1 MKETSV
7 PYHNNTDSFEI
18 EFGTSGYR
26 GKIADDFTYNSVK
39 LVSQAVCD
47 FLNEKYKN
55 SLPSK
60 SSDPSKKIIIGYDT
74 RFLSKEF
81 AKISA
86 GVFCANGFNVI
97 FADTFTPTP
106 VISIKILK
114 EKALGAIN
122 ITASHNPYN
131 YNGIKFSPDWGGPAL
146 PEDTEI
152 LTKKSNE
159 LLKSPKFKFIDFEDA
174 KKQNILK
181 EEDFIGY
188 YVGLIKS
195 KLDLKLIAD
204 NAGGIYP
211 FITSLHG
218 TAAGIIGSLLG
229 GLGFEYQEIDKG
241 RDAFFAPGSAP
252 DPSAK
257 NLKGMGELIR
267 NYNKNKDVNK
277 DKGNSVKFAIGL
289 ATDGDADRYGILD
302 EDGEFVEPN
311 IIFPL
316 LYNYYIEGK
325 GIKGDV
331 ARSVATTALVDR
343 VAKHYGFK
351 VIETPVG
358 FKYLGKLISENKIVM
373 AGEES
378 SGLTVIGHTPD
389 KDGIYTCLLVLEMV
403 SYYKKPL
410 KLLVQNLLEKF
421 GPIYTERINVP
432 VDKEKFKAEIDE
444 KMEKFPG
451 IFEGKKVIDK
461 NTTDGY
467 KVFFDDD
474 SWLLGRL
481 SGTEDLV
488 RIYGESDTVENLAAL
503 MNAFEKYLLK

>member
-1 MKETSV
+1 M
-7 PYHNNTDSFEI
+7 NNSFEI

-26 GKIADDFTYNSVK
+26 GKIADDFTYEAVK

-47 FLNEKYKN
+47 FLTEKYKR
-55 SLPSK
+55 SF
-60 SSDPSKKIIIGYDT
+60 PSKKIIIGYDT
-74 RFLSKEF
+74 RFLSEEF

-86 GVFCANGFNVI
+86 CVFCANGFNVI

-106 VISIKILK
+106 VIAIKILK
-114 EKALGAIN
+114 EKALGAVN

-131 YNGIKFSPDWGGPAL
+131 YNGIKFSPEWGGPAL

-159 LLKSPKFKFIDFEDA
+159 LLKAPRYNYMDFGSA
-174 KKQNILK
+174 KKSGLLT

-188 YVGLIKS
+188 YTELVKS
-195 KLDLKLIAD
+195 KLDLKLIEE
-204 NAGGIYP
+204 NCGNLYP
-211 FITSLHG
+211 FITSMHG
-218 TAAGIIGSLLG
+218 TSKGMIGKIIGEAG
-229 GLGFEYQEIDKG
+229 YEFKEIYEE
-241 RDAFFAPGSAP
+241 RDAFFAPGFAP

-257 NLKGMGELIR
+257 NLKDIGKMVKE
-267 NYNKNKDVNK
+267 YNEGKSKK
-277 DKGNSVKFAIGL
+277 TAIGL
-289 ATDGDADRYGILD
+289 AADGDADRYGVLD

-325 GIKGDV
+325 GIKGDA

-358 FKYLGKLISENKIVM
+358 FKYLGKLISEGKAVI

-378 SGLTVIGHTPD
+378 SGLTVAGHAPD
-389 KDGIYTCLLVLEMV
+389 KDGIYTCLLVLEMLA
-403 SYYKKPL
+403 YYKKPL
-410 KLLVQNLLEKF
+410 KVLVEGLLEKF
-421 GPIYTERINVP
+421 GPIFTKRINVP

-444 KMEKFPG
+444 KMEKFPNV
-451 IFEGKKVIDK
+451 FEGRTVTGK
-461 NTTDGY
+461 NATDGY

-474 SWLLGRL
+474 SWLLARL
-481 SGTEDLV
+481 SGTEDLM
-488 RIYGESDTVENLAAL
+488 RIYGEADTEENLDVL
-503 MNAFEKYLLK
+503 ISAFQRYLI

>member
-1 MKETSV
+1 MSV
-7 PYHNNTDSFEI
+7 SFEI

-26 GKIADDFTYNSVK
+26 GKIADDFTYESVK

-47 FLNEKYKN
+47 FLNEKYKG
-55 SLPSK
+55 SFTSK
-60 SSDPSKKIIIGYDT
+60 QIVIGYDT
-74 RFLSKEF
+74 RFLSEEF

-86 GVFCANGFNVI
+86 CVFCANGFNI
-97 FADTFTPTP
+97 LFADTFTPTP

-131 YNGIKFSPDWGGPAL
+131 YNGIKFSPEWGGPAL
-146 PEDTEI
+146 PEDTEV

-159 LLKSPKFKFIDFEDA
+159 LLKNPRYKFMDFNEA
-174 KKQNILK
+174 KKAGLLK

-188 YVGLIKS
+188 YMELVKS
-195 KLDLKLIAD
+195 KLNLKIIKEY
-204 NAGGIYP
+204 AGNLHP

-218 TAAGIIGSLLG
+218 TSKGIIGKIIG
-229 GLGFEYQEIDKG
+229 EAGYEFKEIYEE
-241 RDAFFAPGSAP
+241 RDAFFKPGFAP

-257 NLKGMGELIR
+257 NLKEMGKMIKE
-267 NYNKNKDVNK
+267 YNEGKVEG
-277 DKGNSVKFAIGL
+277 KGKSEGEFKKTAIGL
-289 ATDGDADRYGILD
+289 AADGDADRYGILD
-302 EDGEFVEPN
+302 EDGEFIEPN

-325 GIKGDV
+325 GIKGDA

-343 VAKHYGFK
+343 VARYYGFK

-358 FKYLGKLISENKIVM
+358 FKYLGKLISEEKVVI

-389 KDGIYTCLLVLEMV
+389 KDGIYTCLLVLEMLA
-403 SYYKKPL
+403 YYKKPL
-410 KLLVQNLLEKF
+410 KVLVKDIFEKF
-421 GPIYTERINVP
+421 GPIFTKRINVP
-432 VDKEKFKAEIDE
+432 VNKEKFKAEIDE
-444 KMEKFPG
+444 KMEKFPEV
-451 IFEGKKVIDK
+451 FKDRKVTGKNV
-461 NTTDGY
+461 TDGY

-474 SWLLGRL
+474 SWLLARL
-481 SGTEDLV
+481 SGTEDLM
-488 RIYGESDTVENLAAL
+488 RIYGEADTEENLDIL
-503 MNAFEKYLLK
+503 ITAFQEYLI

>member
-1 MKETSV
+1 MNKRHSL
-7 PYHNNTDSFEI
+7 EI

-26 GKIADDFTYNSVK
+26 GRIADDFTYESVK

-47 FLNEKYKN
+47 FLTEKYKR
-55 SLPSK
+55 SFPSK
-60 SSDPSKKIIIGYDT
+60 TIVIGYDT
-74 RFLSKEF
+74 RFLSEEF

-106 VISIKILK
+106 VIAVKILK

-159 LLKSPKFKFIDFEDA
+159 LLKAPRYNYMDFGSA
-174 KKQNILK
+174 KKSGLLT

-188 YVGLIKS
+188 YTELVKS
-195 KLDLKLIAD
+195 KLDLKLVEE
-204 NAGGIYP
+204 NCGNLYP
-211 FITSLHG
+211 FITSMHG
-218 TAAGIIGSLLG
+218 TSKGMIGKIIGEAG
-229 GLGFEYQEIDKG
+229 YEFKEIYEE
-241 RDAFFAPGSAP
+241 RDAFFAPGFAP

-257 NLKGMGELIR
+257 NLKEMGKMVKE
-267 NYNKNKDVNK
+267 YNEGKSKK
-277 DKGNSVKFAIGL
+277 TAIGL
-289 ATDGDADRYGILD
+289 AADGDADRYGVLD

-325 GIKGDV
+325 GIKGDA

-358 FKYLGKLISENKIVM
+358 FKYLGKLISEGKAVI

-378 SGLTVIGHTPD
+378 SGLTVAGHAPD
-389 KDGIYTCLLVLEMV
+389 KDGIYTCLLVLEMLA
-403 SYYKKPL
+403 YYKKPL
-410 KLLVQNLLEKF
+410 KVLVEGLLEKF
-421 GPIYTERINVP
+421 GPIFTKRINVP

-444 KMEKFPG
+444 KMEKFPNV
-451 IFEGKKVIDK
+451 FEGRTVTGK
-461 NTTDGY
+461 NATDGY

-474 SWLLGRL
+474 SWLLARL
-481 SGTEDLV
+481 SGTEDLM
-488 RIYGESDTVENLAAL
+488 RIYGEADTEENLDVL
-503 MNAFEKYLLK
+503 ISAFQRYLI

>member
-1 MKETSV
+1 M
-7 PYHNNTDSFEI
+7 EI

-26 GKIADDFTYNSVK
+26 GKIADDFTFKSVK

-47 FLNEKYKN
+47 FLTEKYKE
-55 SLPSK
+55 PF
-60 SSDPSKKIIIGYDT
+60 PSKKIIIGYDT
-74 RFLSKEF
+74 RFLSEEF

-86 GVFCANGFNVI
+86 CVFCANGFNVI

-122 ITASHNPYN
+122 ITASHNPYD

-146 PEDTEI
+146 PEDTEV
-152 LTKKSNE
+152 LTRRSNE
-159 LLKSPKFKFIDFEDA
+159 LLKSPRYKFMDFDEA
-174 KKQNILK
+174 KRQGLLT
-181 EEDFIGY
+181 EEDFIGHY
-188 YVGLIKS
+188 IDLVKS

-204 NAGGIYP
+204 NSRGIYP

-218 TAAGIIGSLLG
+218 TSKGMIGNILGEAGYE
-229 GLGFEYQEIDKG
+229 FKEIYRE
-241 RDAFFAPGSAP
+241 RDAFFAPGFAP

-257 NLKGMGELIR
+257 NLKEMGRLIKD
-267 NYNKNKDVNK
+267 YNKNKSGK
-277 DKGNSVKFAIGL
+277 IAIGL
-289 ATDGDADRYGILD
+289 AADGDADRYGVLD

-325 GIKGDV
+325 GIKGDA

-343 VAKHYGFK
+343 VAKYYGFK

-358 FKYLGKLISENKIVM
+358 FKYLGKLISEGRVVM

-378 SGLTVIGHTPD
+378 SGLTVAGHTPD
-389 KDGIYTCLLVLEMV
+389 KDGIYTCLLVLEML

-410 KLLVQNLLEKF
+410 KTLVKDLLEKF
-421 GPIYTERINVP
+421 GPIYTKRINVP

-444 KMEKFPG
+444 KMEKFPNV
-451 IFEGKKVIDK
+451 FEGKKVTGK

-474 SWLLGRL
+474 SWLLARL
-481 SGTEDLV
+481 SGTEDLM
-488 RIYGESDTVENLAAL
+488 RIYGEADTEENLDCL
-503 MNAFEKYLLK
+503 INSFQKYLI

>member
-1 MKETSV
+1 MLENIEGAK
-7 PYHNNTDSFEI
+7 PFEI

-26 GKIADDFTYNSVK
+26 GKIADDFTYESVK

-47 FLNEKYKN
+47 FLTEKYGAGF
-55 SLPSK
+55 PSN
-60 SSDPSKKIIIGYDT
+60 KIIIGYDT
-74 RFLSKEF
+74 RFLSEEF
-81 AKISA
+81 ARISA
-86 GVFCANGFNVI
+86 SVFCANGFKVI

-159 LLKSPKFKFIDFEDA
+159 LLKSPGYKIIDFEEA
-174 KKQNILK
+174 KRKNLLI

-188 YVGLIKS
+188 YIDLIKS

-204 NAGGIYP
+204 NSKNLYP

-218 TAAGIIGSLLG
+218 TSKGVIGKILKEAGYE
-229 GLGFEYQEIDKG
+229 FKEIYEE
-241 RDAFFAPGSAP
+241 RDAFFAPGYAP

-257 NLKGMGELIR
+257 NLKELSALIEE
-267 NYNKNKDVNK
+267 YNKNKKTDGTEKVAM
-277 DKGNSVKFAIGL
+277 GFA
-289 ATDGDADRYGILD
+289 ADGDADRYGILD
-302 EDGEFVEPN
+302 EDGDFVEPN

-325 GIKGDV
+325 GIKGDA

-343 VAKHYGFK
+343 VAKYYGFK

-358 FKYLGKLISENKIVM
+358 FKYLGKLISEGKAVM

-378 SGLTVIGHTPD
+378 SGLTVAGHTPD
-389 KDGIYTCLLVLEMV
+389 KDGIYTCLLVLEMI

-410 KLLVQNLLEKF
+410 KVLVKELMEKF
-421 GPIYTERINVP
+421 GPIYAKRINVP
-432 VDKEKFKAEIDE
+432 VNKEKFKTEIDE
-444 KMEKFPG
+444 KMEKFPAE
-451 IFEGKKVIDK
+451 FEGKKVIAK

-467 KVFFDDD
+467 KIFFDDD
-474 SWLLGRL
+474 SWLLSRL
-481 SGTEDLV
+481 SGTEDLM
-488 RIYGESDTVENLAAL
+488 RIYGEADTEGNLGL
-503 MNAFEKYLLK
+503 LIESFQKYLI

>member
-1 MKETSV
+1 MSS
-7 PYHNNTDSFEI
+7 SFEI

-26 GKIADDFTYNSVK
+26 GKIADDFTYESVK

-47 FLNEKYKN
+47 FLNEKYKG
-55 SLPSK
+55 SFPSK
-60 SSDPSKKIIIGYDT
+60 QIIVGYDT
-74 RFLSKEF
+74 RFLSEEF

-86 GVFCANGFNVI
+86 CVFCANGFNVI

-106 VISIKILK
+106 VIAIKILK

-131 YNGIKFSPDWGGPAL
+131 YNGIKFSPEWGGPAL

-159 LLKSPKFKFIDFEDA
+159 LLKNPRYNFMDFNEA
-174 KKQNILK
+174 KKSGLLK

-188 YVGLIKS
+188 YTELVKS
-195 KLDLKLIAD
+195 KLNLKLIKEK
-204 NAGGIYP
+204 AGNLYP

-218 TAAGIIGSLLG
+218 TSKGIIGKIIG
-229 GLGFEYQEIDKG
+229 EEGYEFKEIYEE
-241 RDAFFAPGSAP
+241 RDAFFTPGFAP

-257 NLKGMGELIR
+257 NLKDMGKTVKE
-267 NYNKNKDVNK
+267 YNKNKDEAK
-277 DKGNSVKFAIGL
+277 SKKAAIGL
-289 ATDGDADRYGILD
+289 AADGDADRYGVLD

-325 GIKGDV
+325 GIKGDA

-358 FKYLGKLISENKIVM
+358 FKFLGKLISEEKVVI

-389 KDGIYTCLLVLEMV
+389 KDGIYTCLLVLEMLA
-403 SYYKKPL
+403 YYKKPL
-410 KLLVQNLLEKF
+410 KVLVKDLLEKF
-421 GPIYTERINVP
+421 GPIFTKRINVP
-432 VDKEKFKAEIDE
+432 VNKEKFKAEIDE
-444 KMEKFPG
+444 KMEKFPDVFKG
-451 IFEGKKVIDK
+451 RKVTGKNV
-461 NTTDGY
+461 TDGY

-474 SWLLGRL
+474 SWLLARL
-481 SGTEDLV
+481 SGTEDLM
-488 RIYGESDTVENLAAL
+488 RIYGEADTEQNLDVL
-503 MNAFEKYLLK
+503 ISAFQEYLI

>member
-1 MKETSV
+1 MSS
-7 PYHNNTDSFEI
+7 SFEI

-26 GKIADDFTYNSVK
+26 GKIADDFTYESVK

-47 FLNEKYKN
+47 FLNEKYIG
-55 SLPSK
+55 SFPSK
-60 SSDPSKKIIIGYDT
+60 QIVIGYDT
-74 RFLSKEF
+74 RFLSEEF

-86 GVFCANGFNVI
+86 CVFCANGFNVI

-106 VISIKILK
+106 VIAIKILK

-122 ITASHNPYN
+122 ITASHNHYN

-146 PEDTEI
+146 PEDTEV

-159 LLKSPKFKFIDFEDA
+159 LLKNPRYNFMYFNDA
-174 KKQNILK
+174 KKSGQLK

-188 YVGLIKS
+188 YIELVKS
-195 KLDLKLIAD
+195 KLDLKLIKE
-204 NAGGIYP
+204 NAGNLYP

-218 TAAGIIGSLLG
+218 TSKGIIGKIIG
-229 GLGFEYQEIDKG
+229 DEGYEFKEIYEG
-241 RDAFFAPGSAP
+241 RDAFFVPGFAP

-257 NLKGMGELIR
+257 NLKDMGKMIKE
-267 NYNKNKDVNK
+267 YNKGKDEGK
-277 DKGNSVKFAIGL
+277 SKKIAIGL
-289 ATDGDADRYGILD
+289 AADGDADRYGVLD
-302 EDGEFVEPN
+302 EDGEFIEPN

-325 GIKGDV
+325 GIKGDA

-343 VAKHYGFK
+343 VAKHYGFN

-358 FKYLGKLISENKIVM
+358 FKFLGKLISEKKVII

-389 KDGIYTCLLVLEMV
+389 KDGIYTCLLVLEMLA
-403 SYYKKPL
+403 YYKKPL
-410 KLLVQNLLEKF
+410 KVLVKELLEKF
-421 GPIYTERINVP
+421 GPIFTKRINVP
-432 VDKEKFKAEIDE
+432 VNKEKFKAEIDE
-444 KMEKFPG
+444 KMEKFPNVFKG
-451 IFEGKKVIDK
+451 RKVTGKNV
-461 NTTDGY
+461 TDGY

-474 SWLLGRL
+474 SWLLARL
-481 SGTEDLV
+481 SGTEDLM
-488 RIYGESDTVENLAAL
+488 RIYGEADTEQNLDVL
-503 MNAFEKYLLK
+503 ISAFQEYLI

>member
-1 MKETSV
+1 MAEKNGGKT
-7 PYHNNTDSFEI
+7 FEI

-26 GKIADDFTYNSVK
+26 GKIADDFTYESVK

-47 FLNEKYKN
+47 FLTEKYK
-55 SLPSK
+55 
-60 SSDPSKKIIIGYDT
+60 SSFPSKKIIIGYDT
-74 RFLSKEF
+74 RFLSEEF

-86 GVFCANGFNVI
+86 CVFCANGFNVI

-106 VISIKILK
+106 VIAIKILK
-114 EKALGAIN
+114 EKALGAVN

-146 PEDTEI
+146 PEDTEV
-152 LTKKSNE
+152 LMKKSNG
-159 LLKSPKFKFIDFEDA
+159 LLKSPRYNYMDFGSA
-174 KKQNILK
+174 KKNGLLT

-188 YVGLIKS
+188 YTELVKS
-195 KLDLKLIAD
+195 KLDLKLIEE
-204 NAGGIYP
+204 NCGNLYP
-211 FITSLHG
+211 FITSMHG
-218 TAAGIIGSLLG
+218 TSKGMIGKIIGEAG
-229 GLGFEYQEIDKG
+229 YEFKEIYEE
-241 RDAFFAPGSAP
+241 RDAFFAPGFAP

-257 NLKGMGELIR
+257 NLKEMGKMVKE
-267 NYNKNKDVNK
+267 YNEGKDEGK
-277 DKGNSVKFAIGL
+277 SKKTAIGL
-289 ATDGDADRYGILD
+289 AADGDADRYGVLD

-325 GIKGDV
+325 GIKGDA

-358 FKYLGKLISENKIVM
+358 FKYLGKLISEGKVVI

-378 SGLTVIGHTPD
+378 SGLTVAGHAPD
-389 KDGIYTCLLVLEMV
+389 KDGIYTCLLVLEMLA
-403 SYYKKPL
+403 YYKKPL
-410 KLLVQNLLEKF
+410 KVLVEGLLEKF
-421 GPIYTERINVP
+421 GLIFTKRINVP

-444 KMEKFPG
+444 KMEKFPKV
-451 IFEGKKVIDK
+451 FEGRTVTGK
-461 NTTDGY
+461 NATDGY

-474 SWLLGRL
+474 SWLLARL
-481 SGTEDLV
+481 SGTEDLM
-488 RIYGESDTVENLAAL
+488 RIYGEADTEENLDVL
-503 MNAFEKYLLK
+503 ISAFQRYLI

>member
-1 MKETSV
+1 MSS
-7 PYHNNTDSFEI
+7 SFEI

-26 GKIADDFTYNSVK
+26 GKIADDFTYESVK

-47 FLNEKYKN
+47 FLNEKYIG
-55 SLPSK
+55 SFPSK
-60 SSDPSKKIIIGYDT
+60 QIVIGYDT
-74 RFLSKEF
+74 RFLSEEF

-86 GVFCANGFNVI
+86 CVFCANGFNVI

-106 VISIKILK
+106 VIAIKILK

-146 PEDTEI
+146 PEDTEV

-159 LLKSPKFKFIDFEDA
+159 LLKNPRYNFMDFNEA
-174 KKQNILK
+174 MKSGQLK

-188 YVGLIKS
+188 YIELVKS
-195 KLDLKLIAD
+195 KLNLKLIKE
-204 NAGGIYP
+204 NAGNLYP

-218 TAAGIIGSLLG
+218 TSKGIIGKIIG
-229 GLGFEYQEIDKG
+229 DEGYEFKEIYEG
-241 RDAFFAPGSAP
+241 RDAFFAPGFAP

-257 NLKGMGELIR
+257 NLKDMGKMIKE
-267 NYNKNKDVNK
+267 YNKGKDEGK
-277 DKGNSVKFAIGL
+277 SKKIAIGL
-289 ATDGDADRYGILD
+289 AADGDADRYGVLD
-302 EDGEFVEPN
+302 EDGEFIEPN

-325 GIKGDV
+325 GIKGDA

-343 VAKHYGFK
+343 VAKHYGFN

-358 FKYLGKLISENKIVM
+358 FKFLGKLISEKKVII

-389 KDGIYTCLLVLEMV
+389 KDGIYTCLLVLEMLA
-403 SYYKKPL
+403 YYKKPL
-410 KLLVQNLLEKF
+410 KVLVKELLEKF
-421 GPIYTERINVP
+421 GPIFTKRINVP
-432 VDKEKFKAEIDE
+432 VNKEKFKAEIDE
-444 KMEKFPG
+444 KMEKFPNVFKG
-451 IFEGKKVIDK
+451 RKVTGKNV
-461 NTTDGY
+461 TDGY

-474 SWLLGRL
+474 SWLLARL
-481 SGTEDLV
+481 SGTEDLM
-488 RIYGESDTVENLAAL
+488 RIYGEADTEQNLDVL
-503 MNAFEKYLLK
+503 ISAFQEYLI

>member
-1 MKETSV
+1 MS
-7 PYHNNTDSFEI
+7 NSFEI

-26 GKIADDFTYNSVK
+26 GKIADDFTYESVK

-47 FLNEKYKN
+47 FLNEKYRG
-55 SLPSK
+55 SFPSK
-60 SSDPSKKIIIGYDT
+60 QIVIGYDT
-74 RFLSKEF
+74 RFLSEEF

-86 GVFCANGFNVI
+86 CVFCANGFNVI

-106 VISIKILK
+106 VIAIKILK

-146 PEDTEI
+146 PEDTEV

-159 LLKSPKFKFIDFEDA
+159 LLKNPRYNFMDFNDA
-174 KKQNILK
+174 KKSGQLK

-188 YVGLIKS
+188 YIELVKS
-195 KLDLKLIAD
+195 KLNLKLIKE
-204 NAGGIYP
+204 NAGNLYP

-218 TAAGIIGSLLG
+218 TSKGIIGKIIG
-229 GLGFEYQEIDKG
+229 DEGYEFKEIYEG
-241 RDAFFAPGSAP
+241 RDAFFAPGFAP

-257 NLKGMGELIR
+257 NLKDMGNMIKE
-267 NYNKNKDVNK
+267 YNKGKDEGK
-277 DKGNSVKFAIGL
+277 SKKIAIGL
-289 ATDGDADRYGILD
+289 ATDGDADRYGVLD
-302 EDGEFVEPN
+302 EDGEFIEPN

-325 GIKGDV
+325 GIKGDA

-343 VAKHYGFK
+343 VAKRYGFK

-358 FKYLGKLISENKIVM
+358 FKYLGKLISEEKVII

-389 KDGIYTCLLVLEMV
+389 KDGIYTCLLVLEMLA
-403 SYYKKPL
+403 YYKKPL
-410 KLLVQNLLEKF
+410 KVLVKELLEKF
-421 GPIYTERINVP
+421 GPIFTKRINVP
-432 VDKEKFKAEIDE
+432 VNKEKFKAEIDE
-444 KMEKFPG
+444 KMEKFPNVFKG
-451 IFEGKKVIDK
+451 RKVTGKNV
-461 NTTDGY
+461 TDGY

-474 SWLLGRL
+474 SWLLARL
-481 SGTEDLV
+481 SGTEDLM
-488 RIYGESDTVENLAAL
+488 RIYGEADTEQNLDVL
-503 MNAFEKYLLK
+503 ISAFQEYLI

>member
-1 MKETSV
+1 M
-7 PYHNNTDSFEI
+7 NNSFEI

-26 GKIADDFTYNSVK
+26 GKIADDFTYEAVK

-47 FLNEKYKN
+47 FLTEKYKG
-55 SLPSK
+55 SF
-60 SSDPSKKIIIGYDT
+60 PSKKIIIGYDT
-74 RFLSKEF
+74 RFLSEEF

-86 GVFCANGFNVI
+86 CVFCANGFNVI

-106 VISIKILK
+106 VIAIKILK
-114 EKALGAIN
+114 EKALGAVN

-131 YNGIKFSPDWGGPAL
+131 YNGIKFSPEWGGPAL

-159 LLKSPKFKFIDFEDA
+159 LLKAPRYNYMDFGSA
-174 KKQNILK
+174 KKSGLLT

-188 YVGLIKS
+188 YTELVKS
-195 KLDLKLIAD
+195 KLDLKLIEE
-204 NAGGIYP
+204 NCGNLYP
-211 FITSLHG
+211 FITSMHG
-218 TAAGIIGSLLG
+218 TSKGMIGKIIGEAG
-229 GLGFEYQEIDKG
+229 YEFKEIYEE
-241 RDAFFAPGSAP
+241 RDAFFAPGFAP

-257 NLKGMGELIR
+257 NLKEMGKMVKE
-267 NYNKNKDVNK
+267 YNEGKSKK
-277 DKGNSVKFAIGL
+277 TAIGL
-289 ATDGDADRYGILD
+289 AADGDADRYGVLD

-325 GIKGDV
+325 GIKGDA

-358 FKYLGKLISENKIVM
+358 FKYLGKLISEGKAVI

-378 SGLTVIGHTPD
+378 SGLTVAGHAPD
-389 KDGIYTCLLVLEMV
+389 KDGIYTCLLVLEMLA
-403 SYYKKPL
+403 YYKKPL
-410 KLLVQNLLEKF
+410 KVLVEGLLEKF
-421 GPIYTERINVP
+421 GPIFTKRINVP

-444 KMEKFPG
+444 KMEKFPKV
-451 IFEGKKVIDK
+451 FEGRTVTGK
-461 NTTDGY
+461 NATDGY

-474 SWLLGRL
+474 SWLLARL
-481 SGTEDLV
+481 SGTEDLM
-488 RIYGESDTVENLAAL
+488 RIYGEADTEENLDVL
-503 MNAFEKYLLK
+503 ISAFQRYLI

>member
-1 MKETSV
+1 M
-7 PYHNNTDSFEI
+7 NNSFEI

-26 GKIADDFTYNSVK
+26 GKIADDFTYEAVK

-47 FLNEKYKN
+47 FLTEKYKG
-55 SLPSK
+55 SF
-60 SSDPSKKIIIGYDT
+60 PSKKIIIGYDT
-74 RFLSKEF
+74 RFLSEEF

-86 GVFCANGFNVI
+86 CVFCANGFNVI

-106 VISIKILK
+106 VIAIKILK
-114 EKALGAIN
+114 EKALGAVN

-131 YNGIKFSPDWGGPAL
+131 YNGIKFSPEWGGPAL

-159 LLKSPKFKFIDFEDA
+159 LLKAPRYNYMDFGSA
-174 KKQNILK
+174 KKSGLLT

-188 YVGLIKS
+188 YTELVKS
-195 KLDLKLIAD
+195 KLDLKLIEE
-204 NAGGIYP
+204 NCGNLYP
-211 FITSLHG
+211 FITSMHG
-218 TAAGIIGSLLG
+218 TSKGMIGKIIGEAG
-229 GLGFEYQEIDKG
+229 YEFKEIYEE
-241 RDAFFAPGSAP
+241 RDAFFAPGFAP

-257 NLKGMGELIR
+257 NLKEMGKMVKE
-267 NYNKNKDVNK
+267 YNEGKSKK
-277 DKGNSVKFAIGL
+277 TAIGL
-289 ATDGDADRYGILD
+289 AADGDADRYGVLD

-325 GIKGDV
+325 GIKGDA

-358 FKYLGKLISENKIVM
+358 FKYLGKLISEGKAVI

-378 SGLTVIGHTPD
+378 SGLTVAGHAPD
-389 KDGIYTCLLVLEMV
+389 KDGIYTCLLVLEMLA
-403 SYYKKPL
+403 YYKKPL
-410 KLLVQNLLEKF
+410 KVLVEGLLEKF
-421 GPIYTERINVP
+421 GPIFTKRINVP

-444 KMEKFPG
+444 KMEKFPNV
-451 IFEGKKVIDK
+451 FEGRTVTGK
-461 NTTDGY
+461 NATDGY

-474 SWLLGRL
+474 SWLLARL
-481 SGTEDLV
+481 SGTEDLM
-488 RIYGESDTVENLAAL
+488 RIYGEADTEENLDVL
-503 MNAFEKYLLK
+503 ISAFQRYLI

>member
-7 PYHNNTDSFEI
+7 PCLNNADSFEI

-26 GKIADDFTYNSVK
+26 GKIADDFTYHSVK
-39 LVSQAVCD
+39 LVSQAICD
-47 FLNEKYKN
+47 FLAEKHG
-55 SLPSK
+55 
-60 SSDPSKKIIIGYDT
+60 SSFPSKKIIVGYDT
-74 RFLSKEF
+74 RFLSEEF
-81 AKISA
+81 AKLSA

-106 VISIKILK
+106 VISIKILR

-159 LLKSPKFKFIDFEDA
+159 LLKSPRYKFIGFEDA
-174 KKQNILK
+174 KKQNLLK
-181 EEDFIGY
+181 EENFIGY
-188 YVGLIKS
+188 YVDLVKD
-195 KLDLKLIAD
+195 KLDLKLIAG
-204 NAGGIYP
+204 NGSALYP

-218 TAAGIIGSLLG
+218 TAGGIIGGLLG
-229 GLGFEYQEIDKG
+229 GLGFEYQEIDKD
-241 RDAFFAPGSAP
+241 RNAFFAPGMAP

-267 NYNKNKDVNK
+267 NYNKNMVRNGPEKL
-277 DKGNSVKFAIGL
+277 AIGL

-325 GIKGDV
+325 GIRGDV

-358 FKYLGKLISENKIVM
+358 FKYLGKLISENKAVM

-378 SGLTVIGHTPD
+378 SGLTVAGHTPD

-403 SYYKKPL
+403 SYYKRPL
-410 KLLVQNLLEKF
+410 KSLVENLLEKF
-421 GPIYTERINVP
+421 GPIYTERINVQ
-432 VDKEKFKAEIDE
+432 VDKEKLKAEIGE
-444 KMEKFPG
+444 KMEKFPDT
-451 IFEGKKVIDK
+451 FEGKKVTGK

-481 SGTEDLV
+481 SGTEDLM
-488 RIYGESDTVENLAAL
+488 RIYGESDTPENLSAL
-503 MNAFEKYLLK
+503 MAAFQKYLI

>member
-1 MKETSV
+1 MAEKNGGKT
-7 PYHNNTDSFEI
+7 FEI

-26 GKIADDFTYNSVK
+26 GKIADDFTYESVK

-47 FLNEKYKN
+47 FLTEKYK
-55 SLPSK
+55 
-60 SSDPSKKIIIGYDT
+60 SSFPSKKIIIGYDT
-74 RFLSKEF
+74 RFLSEEF

-86 GVFCANGFNVI
+86 CVFCANGFNVI

-106 VISIKILK
+106 VIAIKILK
-114 EKALGAIN
+114 EKALGAVN

-146 PEDTEI
+146 PEDTEV
-152 LTKKSNE
+152 LMKKSNE
-159 LLKSPKFKFIDFEDA
+159 LLKSPRYNYMDFGSA
-174 KKQNILK
+174 KKNGLLT

-188 YVGLIKS
+188 YTELVKS
-195 KLDLKLIAD
+195 KLDLKLIEE
-204 NAGGIYP
+204 NCGNLYP
-211 FITSLHG
+211 FITSMHG
-218 TAAGIIGSLLG
+218 TSKGMIGKIIGEAG
-229 GLGFEYQEIDKG
+229 YEFKEIYEE
-241 RDAFFAPGSAP
+241 RDAFFAPGFAP

-257 NLKGMGELIR
+257 NLKEMGKMVKE
-267 NYNKNKDVNK
+267 YNEGKDEGK
-277 DKGNSVKFAIGL
+277 SKKTAIGL
-289 ATDGDADRYGILD
+289 AADGDADRYGVLD

-325 GIKGDV
+325 GIKGDA

-358 FKYLGKLISENKIVM
+358 FKYLGKLISEGKVVI

-378 SGLTVIGHTPD
+378 SGLTVAGHAPD
-389 KDGIYTCLLVLEMV
+389 KDGIYTCLLVLEMLA
-403 SYYKKPL
+403 YYKKPL
-410 KLLVQNLLEKF
+410 KVLVEGLLEKF
-421 GPIYTERINVP
+421 GPIFTKRINVP

-444 KMEKFPG
+444 KMEKFPNV
-451 IFEGKKVIDK
+451 FEGRTVTGK
-461 NTTDGY
+461 NATDGY

-474 SWLLGRL
+474 SWLLARL
-481 SGTEDLV
+481 SGTEDLM
-488 RIYGESDTVENLAAL
+488 RIYGEADTEENLDVL
-503 MNAFEKYLLK
+503 ISAFQRYLI

>member
-1 MKETSV
+1 M
-7 PYHNNTDSFEI
+7 NNSFEI

-26 GKIADDFTYNSVK
+26 GRIADDFTYESVK

-47 FLNEKYKN
+47 FLTEKYKG
-55 SLPSK
+55 SF
-60 SSDPSKKIIIGYDT
+60 PSKKIIIGYDT
-74 RFLSKEF
+74 RFLSEEF

-86 GVFCANGFNVI
+86 CVFCANGFNVI
-97 FADTFTPTP
+97 FADAFTPTP
-106 VISIKILK
+106 VIAIKILK
-114 EKALGAIN
+114 EKALGAVN

-159 LLKSPKFKFIDFEDA
+159 LLKSPRYNYMDFCSA
-174 KKQNILK
+174 KKSGLLT

-188 YVGLIKS
+188 YTELVKS
-195 KLDLKLIAD
+195 KLDLRLIKE
-204 NAGGIYP
+204 NGGNLYP
-211 FITSLHG
+211 FITSMHG
-218 TAAGIIGSLLG
+218 TSKGIIGKIIG
-229 GLGFEYQEIDKG
+229 EAGYEFKEIYEE
-241 RDAFFAPGSAP
+241 RDAFFTPGFAP

-257 NLKGMGELIR
+257 NLKEMGKMVKE
-267 NYNKNKDVNK
+267 YNKGKDEGK
-277 DKGNSVKFAIGL
+277 SKKTAMGL
-289 ATDGDADRYGILD
+289 AADGDADRYGVLD

-325 GIKGDV
+325 GIKGDA

-358 FKYLGKLISENKIVM
+358 FKYLGKLISEGKAVI

-378 SGLTVIGHTPD
+378 SGLTVTGHTPD
-389 KDGIYTCLLVLEMV
+389 KDGIYTCLLVLEMLA
-403 SYYKKPL
+403 YYKKPL
-410 KLLVQNLLEKF
+410 KVLVETLLEKF
-421 GPIYTERINVP
+421 GPIFTKRVNVP

-444 KMEKFPG
+444 KMEKFPNV
-451 IFEGKKVIDK
+451 FEGRTVTGK
-461 NTTDGY
+461 NATDGY

-474 SWLLGRL
+474 SWVLARL
-481 SGTEDLV
+481 SGTEDLM
-488 RIYGESDTVENLAAL
+488 RIYGEADTEENLDVL
-503 MNAFEKYLLK
+503 ISAFQKYLI

>member
-1 MKETSV
+1 MTEKEAGRAL
-7 PYHNNTDSFEI
+7 EI

-26 GKIADDFTYNSVK
+26 GRIADDFTYESVK

-47 FLNEKYKN
+47 FLTEKYKE
-55 SLPSK
+55 PF
-60 SSDPSKKIIIGYDT
+60 PSKKIIVGYDT
-74 RFLSKEF
+74 RFLSEEF

-86 GVFCANGFNVI
+86 CVFCANGFNVI

-122 ITASHNPYN
+122 ITASHNPYD

-146 PEDTEI
+146 PEDTEV

-159 LLKSPKFKFIDFEDA
+159 LLKSPRYKFMDFDEA
-174 KKQNILK
+174 KRRGLLA

-188 YVGLIKS
+188 YIDLVKS
-195 KLDLKLIAD
+195 KLDLKLISD
-204 NAGGIYP
+204 GSRDIYP
-211 FITSLHG
+211 LISSMHG
-218 TAAGIIGSLLG
+218 TSKGMIGNILGEAGYE
-229 GLGFEYQEIDKG
+229 FKEIYKE
-241 RDAFFAPGSAP
+241 RDAFFSPGFAP

-257 NLKGMGELIR
+257 NLKEMGMLIKE
-267 NYNKNKDVNK
+267 YNKNKSGK
-277 DKGNSVKFAIGL
+277 IAIGL
-289 ATDGDADRYGILD
+289 AADGDADRYGVLD

-325 GIKGDV
+325 GVKGDA

-343 VAKHYGFK
+343 VAKYYGFE

-358 FKYLGKLISENKIVM
+358 FKYLGKLISEGRVVM

-378 SGLTVIGHTPD
+378 SGLTVAGHTPD
-389 KDGIYTCLLVLEMV
+389 KDGIYTCLLVLEML

-410 KLLVQNLLEKF
+410 KTLVKDLLEKF
-421 GPIYTERINVP
+421 GPIYTKRINVP

-444 KMEKFPG
+444 KMEKFPNV
-451 IFEGKKVIDK
+451 FEGKKVTGK

-474 SWLLGRL
+474 SWLLARL
-481 SGTEDLV
+481 SGTEDLM
-488 RIYGESDTVENLAAL
+488 RIYGEADTEENLDVL
-503 MNAFEKYLLK
+503 INSFQKYLI

>member
-1 MKETSV
+1 M
-7 PYHNNTDSFEI
+7 NNSFEI

-26 GKIADDFTYNSVK
+26 GKIADDFTYESVK

-47 FLNEKYKN
+47 FLTEKYKG
-55 SLPSK
+55 SF
-60 SSDPSKKIIIGYDT
+60 PSKKIIIGYDT
-74 RFLSKEF
+74 RFLSEEF

-86 GVFCANGFNVI
+86 CVFCANGFNVI

-106 VISIKILK
+106 VIAIKILK
-114 EKALGAIN
+114 EKALGAVN

-159 LLKSPKFKFIDFEDA
+159 LLKLPRYNYIDFGSA
-174 KKQNILK
+174 KKSGLLT

-188 YVGLIKS
+188 YTELVKS
-195 KLDLKLIAD
+195 KLDLKLIEE
-204 NAGGIYP
+204 NCGNLYP
-211 FITSLHG
+211 FITSMHG
-218 TAAGIIGSLLG
+218 TSKGMIGKIIGEAG
-229 GLGFEYQEIDKG
+229 YEFKEIYEE
-241 RDAFFAPGSAP
+241 RDAFFAPGFAP

-257 NLKGMGELIR
+257 NLKEMGKMVKE
-267 NYNKNKDVNK
+267 YNEGKSKK
-277 DKGNSVKFAIGL
+277 TAIGL
-289 ATDGDADRYGILD
+289 AADGDADRYGVLD

-325 GIKGDV
+325 GIKGDA

-358 FKYLGKLISENKIVM
+358 FKYLGKLISEGKAVI

-378 SGLTVIGHTPD
+378 SGLTVAGHAPD
-389 KDGIYTCLLVLEMV
+389 KDGIYTCLLVLEML

-410 KLLVQNLLEKF
+410 KVLVEGLLEKF
-421 GPIYTERINVP
+421 GPIFTKRINVP

-444 KMEKFPG
+444 KMEKFPNV
-451 IFEGKKVIDK
+451 FEGRTVTGK
-461 NTTDGY
+461 NATDGY

-474 SWLLGRL
+474 SWLLARL
-481 SGTEDLV
+481 SGTEDLM
-488 RIYGESDTVENLAAL
+488 RIYGEADTEENLDIL
-503 MNAFEKYLLK
+503 ISAFHKYLI

>member
-1 MKETSV
+1 MS
-7 PYHNNTDSFEI
+7 NSFEI

-26 GKIADDFTYNSVK
+26 GKIADDFTYESVK

-47 FLNEKYKN
+47 FLNEKYIG
-55 SLPSK
+55 SFPSK
-60 SSDPSKKIIIGYDT
+60 QIVIGYDT
-74 RFLSKEF
+74 RFLSEEF

-86 GVFCANGFNVI
+86 CVFCANGFNVI

-106 VISIKILK
+106 VIAIKILK
-114 EKALGAIN
+114 EKTLGAIN

-159 LLKSPKFKFIDFEDA
+159 LLKNPRYNFMDFNEV
-174 KKQNILK
+174 KKNGLLK

-188 YVGLIKS
+188 YTEFVKS
-195 KLDLKLIAD
+195 KLNLKLIKENAD
-204 NAGGIYP
+204 NLYP

-218 TAAGIIGSLLG
+218 TSKGIIGNIIG
-229 GLGFEYQEIDKG
+229 EEGYEFKEIYVE
-241 RDAFFAPGSAP
+241 RDAFFTPGFAP

-257 NLKGMGELIR
+257 NLKEMGKMVNE
-267 NYNKNKDVNK
+267 YNKNKDK
-277 DKGNSVKFAIGL
+277 VKSKKTAIGL
-289 ATDGDADRYGILD
+289 ATDGDADRYGVLD

-325 GIKGDV
+325 GIKGDA

-343 VAKHYGFK
+343 VAKHYCFK

-358 FKYLGKLISENKIVM
+358 FKYLGKLISEEKVVI

-389 KDGIYTCLLVLEMV
+389 KDGIYTCLLVLEMIA
-403 SYYKKPL
+403 YYKKPL
-410 KLLVQNLLEKF
+410 KVLVKDLLEKF
-421 GPIYTERINVP
+421 GPIFTKRINVP
-432 VDKEKFKAEIDE
+432 VNKEKFKAEIDE
-444 KMEKFPG
+444 KMEKFPNVFKG
-451 IFEGKKVIDK
+451 RKVTGKNV
-461 NTTDGY
+461 TDGY

-474 SWLLGRL
+474 SWLLARL
-481 SGTEDLV
+481 SGTEDLM
-488 RIYGESDTVENLAAL
+488 RIYGEADTEQNLDVL
-503 MNAFEKYLLK
+503 ISAFQEYLI